1 MKKRVNITM
10 EESILSKL
18 DKLAKDRGI
27 DRSTMLSILVYDS
40 YDLVELRN
48 SGFDTDNQVSV
59 FAEK

>member
-40 YDLVELRN
+40 YDLVDLRD
-48 SGFDTDNQVSV
+48 SGIDISNQLDL
-59 FAEK
+59 FAER

>member
-40 YDLVELRN
+40 YDLVELRDN
-48 SGFDTDNQVSV
+48 GINTNNQVSF